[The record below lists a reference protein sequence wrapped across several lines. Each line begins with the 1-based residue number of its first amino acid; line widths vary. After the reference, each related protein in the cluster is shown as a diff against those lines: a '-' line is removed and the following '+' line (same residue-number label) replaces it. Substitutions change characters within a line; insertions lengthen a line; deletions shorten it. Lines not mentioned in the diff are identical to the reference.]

1 MEIKRTINNK
11 SCIFC
16 VGIVILCFIL
26 GYFLLVG
33 IDKIK
38 NVTIEQLLFST
49 YTVFTQ
55 FGQMIF
61 PFVVIFSINVDYR
74 EKNILFYKSLNINEI
89 QYYLHKVFAVSIWF
103 LTGIIIS
110 IVTVS
115 IVFNSFSY
123 CINSILYFFNTTFYT
138 IILSAFF
145 AFIMKNMLGAFGINL
160 AVWIGS
166 IILCT
171 VLPDLKYIAY
181 YDASNVLYS
190 DFEKYL
196 ETSNVLYLH
205 RCEGIIYNV
214 IVLIMLLIFV
224 KLASKKWSKN
234 GIT

>member
-61 PFVVIFSINVDYR
+61 PFVVIFSINVDYK

-89 QYYLHKVFAVSIWF
+89 QYYLHKVIAMTIWF
-103 LTGIIIS
+103 LVGIILS

-115 IVFNSFSY
+115 IIFNNFSY
-123 CINSILYFFNTTFYT
+123 CINSILYYFNTTFYT

-160 AVWIGS
+160 AAWIGS

-196 ETSNVLYLH
+196 KTSNVLYLH
-205 RCEGIIYNV
+205 RYEGIIYNV
-214 IVLIMLLIFV
+214 VVMIILLIFV

-234 GIT
+234 GII